1 MYGVPIFPVSQL
13 PLGDCSAEQQRKNLN
28 NGTQDHCFIT
38 YQTGVLFWVTQNNPL
53 ETSGIKL
60 KLILE
65 NVYDKLKLQTIKIV
79 VSFLCLWM
87 AAAR

>member
-1 MYGVPIFPVSQL
+1 MESPIFFASQL
-13 PLGDCSAEQQRKNLN
+13 PLGDCSAEQQRKNLSS
-28 NGTQDHCFIT
+28 GTQKFYNLPNRST
-38 YQTGVLFWVTQNNPL
+38 FWVTQNNPL

-65 NVYDKLKLQTIKIV
+65 NVYDKLKLQPMKVV
-79 VSFLCLWM
+79 VSFLFPWM